1 MKVGKIELENPFQ
14 LADEI
19 MTLLRDPWLTWDTS
33 QEYMN
38 RLYKCKTDFWA
49 LKRLKKELKEEI
61 TSLKT
66 RYGHHTVQTKT

>member
-19 MTLLRDPWLTWDTS
+19 HTLLRDPWLTLDTS
-33 QEYMN
+33 QEYLN

-49 LKRLKKELKEEI
+49 LKRLKKELKDEI
-61 TSLKT
+61 NFLKT
-66 RYGHHTVQTKT
+66 NYGHQSVQTKT